1 MTFCTTCGK
10 EVPPGMRFCTACGT
24 PVATAESPP
33 AAEQPAIAPN
43 PALADQ
49 APPRG
54 SRYAVMSTG
63 SYFGTILLFALPVIG
78 WILCIIFA
86 CGGTKNLNKRNLA
99 RANLIFF
106 LIALILS
113 VILFFVFRALG
124 GWFMD
129 SLQQYY
135 YYDMSGG
142 LGW

>member
-10 EVPPGMRFCTACGT
+10 EVPPGMRFCTAC
-24 PVATAESPP
+24 
-33 AAEQPAIAPN
+33 
-43 PALADQ
+43 
-49 APPRG
+49 
-54 SRYAVMSTG
+54 
-63 SYFGTILLFALPVIG
+63 
-78 WILCIIFA
+78 
-86 CGGTKNLNKRNLA
+86 GTKNLNKRNLA